1 MPYVGGA
8 DNTNG
13 NAYTDQITYDQN
25 GNAYTDGSMQT
36 PVNGGSSSVAPPAGY
51 TPSQSGVGGFLQGV
65 GQTITG
71 SNNNFTNASF
81 VPAMLTAGQLYNDA
95 GKYQDLGNQAAD
107 RADPFGPQRAGYIA
121 RLNQLYADPSSI
133 ANTPGYKFALNQ
145 ALDATQGRLA
155 AQGFGGTGTM
165 ADSLSAQAS
174 GLAQQTFNQERNALM
189 QMSGVQFN
197 PAQAAQ
203 MQMEG
208 GQLGLQA
215 KENALGAMMYPFG
228 PGAAGNTVNVNG
240 GSNGQG
246 GSSAMNPYSAGQAA
260 TSAIMQGGQAGFQAA
275 GNLLNQGIRFVKL
288 PDGTVADLQQYE
300 MHGADN
306 GSGDTTPYYPTQ
318 SAVDSGATDPN
329 SQFWTGGDY
338 TNLDP
343 NAGGASDV
351 INGAVP
357 IDDNNP
363 FAGFDFSDWSG
374 G

>member
-1 MPYVGGA
+1 MPVGGA
-8 DNTNG
+8 DNTNSV
-13 NAYTDQITYDQN
+13 YDPNQN
-25 GNAYTDGSMQT
+25 NYDIQVVPPGADG
-36 PVNGGSSSVAPPAGY
+36 G
-51 TPSQSGVGGFLQGV
+51 TPSNPYYAPGNPNTPSNYVPSQNGVGGYMQQV
-65 GQTITG
+65 GQAVTG
-71 SNNNFTNASF
+71 SNNNFTNAAF
-81 VPAMLTAGQLYNDA
+81 VPAMASAAELYHDA
-95 GKYQDLGNQAAD
+95 GRYEQIGNQAAD

-208 GQLGLQA
+208 ANLGLQA
-215 KENALGAMMYPFG
+215 RENAVGAMMYPFG
-228 PGAAGNTVNVNG
+228 PGASGNTVNVNG
-240 GSNGQG
+240 GGQG
-246 GSSAMNPYSAGQAA
+246 GGSAQSPYSAGQAV
-260 TSAIMQGGQAGFQAA
+260 TSAIMQGGSAGFSAA
-275 GNLLNQGIRFVKL
+275 SHLLDQGIRFVKL

-343 NAGGASDV
+343 NAGDASGV